1 MRILEYKGNQVKLI
15 SLREC
20 LKGKILAEVYQKSDR
35 TRCLRF
41 FDMLQKY
48 LKDELSETE
57 FNGYKQ
63 KEHFDIY
70 RIDQDSIGGYYEIST
85 NTIVI
90 LLNSAIIN
98 LLPTFTEEQRY
109 KLADYFWTSFVHED
123 THLQQQTKLNK
134 ARERKQL
141 APLKICNRYIKYNV
155 DLSYDLDIPENVD
168 YYSQF
173 IEADAIARE
182 IGEKL
187 TIIYDLNSLESYD
200 LHETVSGIFEDI
212 KKDTLKDSDFSDEIQ
227 KIVNI
232 YWDPRIPKKAKS
244 KFFGTLYEYLYRK
257 ETVL

>member
-1 MRILEYKGNQVKLI
+1 MRILRYKGNRIKLLP
-15 SLREC
+15 LREC
-20 LKGKILAEVYQKSDR
+20 LKGKILAEVYQKSDKA
-35 TRCLRF
+35 RCLRF

-48 LKDELSETE
+48 LKDEISETE
-57 FNGYKQ
+57 FNRYKQ

-70 RIDQDSIGGYYEIST
+70 RINQDSIGGYYEMST

-109 KLADYFWTSFVHED
+109 KLADYFWTSFVHN
-123 THLQQQTKLNK
+123 T
-134 ARERKQL
+134 
-141 APLKICNRYIKYNV
+141 
-155 DLSYDLDIPENVD
+155 D

-200 LHETVSGIFEDI
+200 LHETVSEIFEDI

-257 ETVL
+257 ESTL